1 MAGKSRQTQG
11 SPEGGDAC
19 ENAAGAHIEGWAL
32 GDPATAR
39 DVTMKTPTRRN
50 IRAGLGRGTVWG
62 GDQDDPRLFYFRALL
77 ASGRFFGGGK
87 ARVSGRA

>member
-1 MAGKSRQTQG
+1 MAEKSRQTRG
-11 SPEGGDAC
+11 SPDTGDAC
-19 ENAAGAHIEGWAL
+19 ENAPSAHIEGWAH
-32 GDPATAR
+32 GGPATAR
-39 DVTMKTPTRRN
+39 DVTGKTPIRRN
-50 IRAGLGRGTVWG
+50 SRAGIGGETVWG

>member
-1 MAGKSRQTQG
+1 MAESSRRTQ
-11 SPEGGDAC
+11 SAPTKGDAC
-19 ENAAGAHIEGWAL
+19 ENAAGAHIGRWAH

-39 DVTMKTPTRRN
+39 DATGKKPIRRN

-77 ASGRFFGGGK
+77 DGGRFFGGGK